1 MQTANKRI
9 SSVGNDSKQRR
20 QTISSDRFQKLGHKS
35 DDNAPSTSSRDG
47 KREGEHRFK
56 RLMSSNERAKHFQ
69 TRNNM
74 ASNGDWSRK
83 MTINSDKFMQII
95 QKTGSSQRNSKA
107 MSMSVAASN
116 KANILDLLQDINSV
130 DIGQVKNPDEDC
142 EMVTAI
148 DADSLTKIQ
157 FQLLEA
163 ARTNRCDIIQMIIDT
178 HGCRLDVKNNLDR
191 TALHLAAAQ
200 GCFDAVVLL
209 VNNRAPVDLPDKHG
223 MSPMFWAAYND
234 HVDIVIYLIK
244 HGASVQRKTKR
255 GFTLLHVLAKSDS
268 IKTLEVLVRSK
279 VIRNFQ
285 ELDLNDYTPLMVAT
299 ISGSLRA
306 TTVLSRIGSL
316 ESHLDKNKKNI
327 FHLAVLSECPPVLE
341 QLCKHEEM
349 PKLINAFD
357 NELMAPIHYAID
369 LDDIESAQ
377 VLLKYQARVNIKS
390 KNAPYPLITASQRGN
405 IEMMNLL
412 LENKAK
418 IGKANFAGNT
428 PLHIAC
434 MANEVEAAR
443 FLLGKG
449 ANIMAL
455 NKRLQT
461 PFNAAVEQG
470 SAEVCEL
477 LIIAGA
483 PINKVDRAA
492 KTPLMLSALSGFVRI
507 VDMIIK
513 AERFRAAE
521 PEFAAL
527 LAKKYC
533 RKWDKQEFEEDS
545 EEEDDERMEESENAS
560 STDFASPQGV
570 RNRRS
575 SVSISEAS
583 TYVSTSESAASGKS
597 GSETT
602 TSSESNRSFNSS
614 NKDDTDDDS
623 SSSRAESDS
632 SNSDESVEENA
643 TKNKNVHSE
652 EPQLDGEDSV
662 FNIQPQYQKADS
674 VFSSFSGTGSNRQ
687 RMIEKSKQQKAAA
700 EALNKENPQNIPQKR
715 IVSFENGDG
724 NSAVSSKPPLADRIT
739 PSPRA
744 MRSPNNKTP
753 PDRQTPSP
761 LTECPSVFC
770 PEVRFLVN
778 TQSYA
783 GRFQTLFFY
792 IAHKK
797 LRRSEWKS
805 LAKHWN
811 FTEEQVEAIELQHK
825 GGKNAYKEHGF
836 RLLCIWMH
844 GLSENTDPAPLL
856 YTALTSIGRKMEANN
871 VQKDFYKATHGQHS
885 RKDDCHIS

>member
-1 MQTANKRI
+1 M
-9 SSVGNDSKQRR
+9 
-20 QTISSDRFQKLGHKS
+20 
-35 DDNAPSTSSRDG
+35 
-47 KREGEHRFK
+47 E
-56 RLMSSNERAKHFQ
+56 
-69 TRNNM
+69 
-74 ASNGDWSRK
+74 
-83 MTINSDKFMQII
+83 
-95 QKTGSSQRNSKA
+95 
-107 MSMSVAASN
+107 
-116 KANILDLLQDINSV
+116 
-130 DIGQVKNPDEDC
+130 
-142 EMVTAI
+142 
-148 DADSLTKIQ
+148 
-157 FQLLEA
+157 
-163 ARTNRCDIIQMIIDT
+163 
-178 HGCRLDVKNNLDR
+178 
-191 TALHLAAAQ
+191 
-200 GCFDAVVLL
+200 
-209 VNNRAPVDLPDKHG
+209 
-223 MSPMFWAAYND
+223 
-234 HVDIVIYLIK
+234 
-244 HGASVQRKTKR
+244 
-255 GFTLLHVLAKSDS
+255 
-268 IKTLEVLVRSK
+268 
-279 VIRNFQ
+279 
-285 ELDLNDYTPLMVAT
+285 
-299 ISGSLRA
+299 
-306 TTVLSRIGSL
+306 
-316 ESHLDKNKKNI
+316 
-327 FHLAVLSECPPVLE
+327 
-341 QLCKHEEM
+341 
-349 PKLINAFD
+349 
-357 NELMAPIHYAID
+357 
-369 LDDIESAQ
+369 
-377 VLLKYQARVNIKS
+377 
-390 KNAPYPLITASQRGN
+390 NAPYPLITASQRGN

-443 FLLGKG
+443 FLLREG

-477 LIIAGA
+477 LIVAGA

-533 RKWDKQEFEEDS
+533 RKWDKQELEEDS
-545 EEEDDERMEESENAS
+545 EEEDDERIKESENVN
-560 STDFASPQGV
+560 STDFASLQAA

-575 SVSISEAS
+575 SVSISGAS
-583 TYVSTSESAASGKS
+583 TYVSTSESAASAKS

-602 TSSESNRSFNSS
+602 TSSESNGSFNSS
-614 NKDDTDDDS
+614 NKDDADDDNS
-623 SSSRAESDS
+623 SSHAESDQ
-632 SNSDESVEENA
+632 SNSDGSVGEN
-643 TKNKNVHSE
+643 TTEGKNAHSK

-662 FNIQPQYQKADS
+662 FNIQPQYQKAES

-687 RMIEKSKQQKAAA
+687 RMIEKSKQQKAAT
-700 EALNKENPQNIPQKR
+700 EALNQENPQNTGQKR
-715 IVSFENGDG
+715 IVSFENGDE
-724 NSAVSSKPPLADRIT
+724 NSAVSSKPPLPIADRIT

-744 MRSPNNKTP
+744 LLAPNAKTP
-753 PDRQTPSP
+753 SDRQTPSP
-761 LTECPSVFC
+761 LTEYPSVFC

-871 VQKDFYKATHGQHS
+871 VQKDFYKATHGRNSH
-885 RKDDCHIS
+885 KDDCHIS